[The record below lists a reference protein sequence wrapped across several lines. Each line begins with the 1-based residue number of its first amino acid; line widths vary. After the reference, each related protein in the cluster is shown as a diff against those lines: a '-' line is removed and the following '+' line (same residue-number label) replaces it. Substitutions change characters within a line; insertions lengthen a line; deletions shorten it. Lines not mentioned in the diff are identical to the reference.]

1 MNKIKGKHQQ
11 QQHHQQSIDLISDE
25 EVSNHELSRT
35 NLDLSL
41 LRKPIV
47 TSITGFE
54 EVLKAYEEGTTEV
67 NNRELSDVECHFKF
81 SFFFTAKKASVS

>member
-1 MNKIKGKHQQ
+1 MNKAKGKQ
-11 QQHHQQSIDLISDE
+11 QQHQQQSIDLISDE
-25 EVSNHELSRT
+25 EVSNQELTRT

-54 EVLKAYEEGTTEV
+54 EVLKAYEEGTNEV
-67 NNRELSDVECHFKF
+67 KNCDFKCRENE
-81 SFFFTAKKASVS
+81 

>member
-1 MNKIKGKHQQ
+1 MNKTKGKQ
-11 QQHHQQSIDLISDE
+11 QQHQQQSIDLISDE
-25 EVSNHELSRT
+25 EVSNQELSRT

-54 EVLKAYEEGTTEV
+54 EVLKAYEEGTNEV
-67 NNRELSDVECHFKF
+67 
-81 SFFFTAKKASVS
+81 KKIRDYNVKEN